1 MKYQYIIPLQ
11 IIIASDMKYQHIIPL
26 RMIIDHIIISLYQ
39 HIIPLQIIISSL
51 YLPIPSI
58 LISQYT
64 ISQYATDLTP
74 ISRFIQDRL
83 GRDDLAIPGMIVM
96 MMMLIVKVIM
106 MTCTK
111 VMIMMRILGGRVF
124 GYF

>member
-1 MKYQYIIPLQ
+1 MSYPC
-11 IIIASDMKYQHIIPL
+11 IASDMKYQHIIPL
-26 RMIIDHIIISLYQ
+26 QTIIDHIIISLYQ
-39 HIIPLQIIISSL
+39 HIIPLQKIISSL

-83 GRDDLAIPGMIVM
+83 GRDDLAIPDMIHVTMIM
-96 MMMLIVKVIM
+96 MMMIVKVIM

-111 VMIMMRILGGRVF
+111 VIMMMSILGGRVF

>member
-1 MKYQYIIPLQ
+1 MSYPC
-11 IIIASDMKYQHIIPL
+11 IASDMKYQHIIPL
-26 RMIIDHIIISLYQ
+26 QTIIDHIIISLYQ
-39 HIIPLQIIISSL
+39 HIIPLQKIISSL

-58 LISQYT
+58 L

-83 GRDDLAIPGMIVM
+83 GRDDLAIPDMIHVTIIM
-96 MMMLIVKVIM
+96 MMMIVKVIM

-111 VMIMMRILGGRVF
+111 VIMMMSILGGRVF